1 MKLRSTLATAL
12 LACAA
17 FPAAAQN
24 IVLILSDD
32 QGWTGTS
39 VQMDARVRNSVSD
52 LYRTPS
58 LERLAAE
65 GMTFSNAYSP
75 APNCSPTR
83 MSIQT
88 GKTAARLGATD
99 IIDVVPDEEGRAGIQ
114 FFYDAMY
121 VNKPMNV
128 PLPISDLADEE
139 VTIAEFLKAHDPD
152 YATGHFGKWHMGGE
166 NPELHGYDAHNGI
179 TTNAP
184 GDQGLPDPK
193 RTDEVTDETVRFIAE
208 QAAAGKPFFVQ
219 ASYYAVHTPV
229 LAKAETVQDFN
240 GLIVP
245 EPPTGGPFGRF
256 VNLVHT
262 NTVYAGMT
270 ADLDAGVGRILDALD
285 EHGLADSTYVIYT
298 SDNGGESD
306 LPVTSNVPLA
316 WGKTHVWEGGIRVPL
331 FIRGPGIDGGTRSD
345 VPAIGYDFFATI
357 ADWVGASAAAT
368 GEPGWR
374 QPARRADERRGRR
387 SRARY
392 RASRVVLRRVP
403 QYEAGRPADGHPP
416 RQPQADLGAR
426 LGTHVSLRPGP
437 RPLRDHGPVGLP
449 ARSRRVPA
457 RGTEGVPRGRRHDP
471 ADPQPGLRPGRG
483 PGDDLGDAA
492 HSAAGDAPG
501 AACAE
506 RMTTGRVRTGT
517 PKPRD

>member
-1 MKLRSTLATAL
+1 MKLRSLFPAAL
-12 LACAA
+12 LVGGAL
-17 FPAAAQN
+17 PGAAQN

-128 PLPISDLADEE
+128 PLPISDLAEEE
-139 VTIAEFLKAHDPD
+139 VTIAEFLKAHDPN

-166 NPELHGYDAHNGI
+166 DPGLHGYDAHNGI

-306 LPVTSNVPLA
+306 LPVTSNVPLS

-345 VPAIGYDFFATI
+345 IPAIGYDFFATI
-357 ADWVGASAAAT
+357 ADWVGASGPLPENQDGGSLHGVLT
-368 GEPGWR
+368 NGGE
-374 QPARRADERRGRR
+374 
-387 SRARY
+387 
-392 RASRVVLRRVP
+392 
-403 QYEAGRPADGHPP
+403 
-416 RQPQADLGAR
+416 GA
-426 LGTHVSLRPGP
+426 VE
-437 RPLRDHGPVGLP
+437 
-449 ARSRRVPA
+449 
-457 RGTEGVPRGRRHDP
+457 RGTEPLVWYYGAYRNMKQVAPQTAIRRGSHKLIWELDSGRTYLYDLDLDLSETTDLSAFRPEVAASLHEELKAYLAAVGTTLPTHNPDYDP
-471 ADPQPGLRPGRG
+471 AADRAMISVTRPT
-483 PGDDLGDAA
+483 P
-492 HSAAGDAPG
+492 PP
-501 AACAE
+501 
-506 RMTTGRVRTGT
+506 GT
-517 PKPRD
+517 PPGQLAPSE

>member
-1 MKLRSTLATAL
+1 MKLRPTFTAAL

-17 FPAAAQN
+17 LPATAQN

-39 VQMDARVRNSVSD
+39 VQMDARVASSVSD
-52 LYRTPS
+52 LYQTPS

-128 PLPISDLADEE
+128 PLPISDLPEEE
-139 VTIAEFLKAHDPD
+139 VTIAEFLKAHDPN

-166 NPELHGYDAHNGI
+166 NPELHGYDAHNGV

-245 EPPTGGPFGRF
+245 EPPRGGPLGRF

-331 FIRGPGIDGGTRSD
+331 FIRGPGITGGTRSD

-357 ADWVGASAAAT
+357 ADWVGASGPLPEDQDGGSLHGVLT
-368 GEPGWR
+368 NGGEG
-374 QPARRADERRGRR
+374 
-387 SRARY
+387 
-392 RASRVVLRRVP
+392 VV
-403 QYEAGRPADGHPP
+403 E
-416 RQPQADLGAR
+416 
-426 LGTHVSLRPGP
+426 
-437 RPLRDHGPVGLP
+437 
-449 ARSRRVPA
+449 
-457 RGTEGVPRGRRHDP
+457 RGTEPLVWYYGAYRNMKHVAPQTAIRRGNHKLIWELDSGRTYLYDLDLDLSETTDLSAFRPEVAASLHEELKAYLAAVGTTLPTHNPDYDP
-471 ADPQPGLRPGRG
+471 AADRAMISVMRPTSPPGTIPGQI
-483 PGDDLGDAA
+483 
-492 HSAAGDAPG
+492 APS
-501 AACAE
+501 E
-506 RMTTGRVRTGT
+506 
-517 PKPRD
+517 

>member
-1 MKLRSTLATAL
+1 MKLSPVRLAGTL

-17 FPAAAQN
+17 MPATAQN
-24 IVLILSDD
+24 VVLILSDD

-39 VQMDARVRNSVSD
+39 VQMDARLPNSVSD

-114 FFYDAMY
+114 FFHDAMY

-128 PLPISDLADEE
+128 PLPIRELPDEE
-139 VTIAEFLKAHDPD
+139 VTIAEFLKAHDSN

-166 NPELHGYDAHNGI
+166 HPERHGYDAHGGV

-184 GDQGLPDPK
+184 GDQGAPDPK
-193 RTDEVTDETVRFIAE
+193 RTSQVTDETVRFIAE
-208 QAAAGKPFFVQ
+208 QAAAGRPFFVQ

-229 LAKAETVQDFN
+229 LAHAETVEEFN
-240 GLIVP
+240 GLITP
-245 EPPTGGPFGRF
+245 QPPRGGPFGRF
-256 VNLVHT
+256 VNLAHT
-262 NTVYAGMT
+262 STVYAAMT
-270 ADLDAGVGRILDALD
+270 AELDAGVGRILGALD
-285 EHGLADSTYVIYT
+285 EHGLSDSTYVIFT

-306 LPVTSNVPLA
+306 VPVTSNVPLA

-331 FIRGPGIDGGTRSD
+331 FIRGPGIAGGTRSD

-357 ADWVGASAAAT
+357 ADWVGATAPLPENQDGGSLHGVLT
-368 GEPGWR
+368 NGGE
-374 QPARRADERRGRR
+374 
-387 SRARY
+387 
-392 RASRVVLRRVP
+392 
-403 QYEAGRPADGHPP
+403 
-416 RQPQADLGAR
+416 
-426 LGTHVSLRPGP
+426 GTVE
-437 RPLRDHGPVGLP
+437 
-449 ARSRRVPA
+449 
-457 RGTEGVPRGRRHDP
+457 RGTEPLVWYYGAYRNMKHVAPQTAIRRGNHKLIWELDSGRTYLYDLDLDLSETTDLSRFRPQVAASLHEELKAYLAAVGTTLPTHNPDYDP
-471 ADPQPGLRPGRG
+471 AADQALISVTRP
-483 PGDDLGDAA
+483 PP
-492 HSAAGDAPG
+492 APG
-501 AACAE
+501 
-506 RMTTGRVRTGT
+506 T
-517 PKPRD
+517 PPGQVAPSE

>member
-1 MKLRSTLATAL
+1 MKLRPTLAAAL

-17 FPAAAQN
+17 FPVAAQN

-128 PLPISDLADEE
+128 PLPISDLPEEE
-139 VTIAEFLKAHDPD
+139 VTIAEFLKAHDPN

-166 NPELHGYDAHNGI
+166 NPELHGYDEHNGL

-184 GDQGLPDPK
+184 GDKGLPDPK

-208 QAAAGKPFFVQ
+208 RAAAGRPFFVQ

-229 LAKAETVQDFN
+229 VAHVETVEELN
-240 GLIVP
+240 GLITA
-245 EPPTGGPFGRF
+245 EPPRGGPLGRF

-262 NTVYAGMT
+262 NTVYAAM
-270 ADLDAGVGRILDALD
+270 AEELDAGVGRILDALD

-306 LPVTSNVPLA
+306 VPVTSNVPLA

-331 FIRGPGIDGGTRSD
+331 FIRGPGIDGGTRSN

-357 ADWVGASAAAT
+357 ADWVGASAPLPENQDGGSLHGVLT
-368 GEPGWR
+368 NGGEGEV
-374 QPARRADERRGRR
+374 D
-387 SRARY
+387 
-392 RASRVVLRRVP
+392 
-403 QYEAGRPADGHPP
+403 
-416 RQPQADLGAR
+416 
-426 LGTHVSLRPGP
+426 
-437 RPLRDHGPVGLP
+437 
-449 ARSRRVPA
+449 
-457 RGTEGVPRGRRHDP
+457 RGTESLVWYYGAYRNMKHVAPQTAIRRDNHKLIWEIDSGRTYLYDLDLDLSETTDLSAFRPELAASLHEALKSYLAAVGTKLPTHNPDYDP
-471 ADPQPGLRPGRG
+471 TADRAMISVTRPPPGPATPPERL
-483 PGDDLGDAA
+483 
-492 HSAAGDAPG
+492 APS
-501 AACAE
+501 E
-506 RMTTGRVRTGT
+506 
-517 PKPRD
+517 